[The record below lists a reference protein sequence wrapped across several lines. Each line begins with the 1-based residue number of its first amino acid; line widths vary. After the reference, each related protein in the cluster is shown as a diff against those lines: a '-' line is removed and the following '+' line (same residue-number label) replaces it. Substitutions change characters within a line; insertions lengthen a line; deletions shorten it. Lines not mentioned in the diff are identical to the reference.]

1 VSGHLLIVRFKT
13 HEFLITIKMN
23 PVMVLGTEVSGPG
36 LASSG
41 DSEEPEDLVMIILC
55 GLSLRFFDNLCFLE
69 YFYRYL
75 FYLLFSLFSR
85 FNTTCSLLFL
95 LVLLELH
102 VCFKSIY

>member
-1 VSGHLLIVRFKT
+1 LIFRYKKHELLISV
-13 HEFLITIKMN
+13 KMN

-41 DSEEPEDLVMIILC
+41 DSEEPEDLVMVSLF
-55 GLSLRFFDNLCFLE
+55 GLSLRFFDNFCFLG

-95 LVLLELH
+95 
-102 VCFKSIY
+102 